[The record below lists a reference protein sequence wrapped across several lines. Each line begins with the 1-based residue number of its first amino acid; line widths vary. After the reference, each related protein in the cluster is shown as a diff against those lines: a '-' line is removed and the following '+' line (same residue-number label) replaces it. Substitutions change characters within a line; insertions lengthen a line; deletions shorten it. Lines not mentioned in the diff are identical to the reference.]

1 MNAPTLSSLNHKLKP
16 YQMSEDIELIE
27 GEPSI
32 ADDHIFSEQINL
44 LLNMMDMDFTALYDE
59 WQEDK
64 VKVVTTAMKII
75 NTRQKNILKE
85 LK

>member
-1 MNAPTLSSLNHKLKP
+1 
-16 YQMSEDIELIE
+16 MSEDIELIE
-27 GEPSI
+27 GEPSVS
-32 ADDHIFSEQINL
+32 DDHIFSEKINL

>member
-1 MNAPTLSSLNHKLKP
+1 
-16 YQMSEDIELIE
+16 MSDDIILEE
-27 GEPSI
+27 GEPPIS
-32 ADDHIFSEQINL
+32 DDTVFSEQINL

>member
-1 MNAPTLSSLNHKLKP
+1 
-16 YQMSEDIELIE
+16 MSDDIILEE

-32 ADDHIFSEQINL
+32 SDDTVFSEQINL